1 MLSGVLILKTLD
13 HPHILK
19 EYEVFVESTSVSVVS
34 ELCAGMSSSR
44 NNEIEALQRATR
56 VAYSHD
62 RCIVHHDLKPETQLL
77 KNPSPKA
84 LLKVIDFGTSSK
96 VDPESQL
103 HRSWEPLIT

>member
-1 MLSGVLILKTLD
+1 LKRFNEQLGSTYLQQILS
-13 HPHILK
+13 
-19 EYEVFVESTSVSVVS
+19 
-34 ELCAGMSSSR
+34 A
-44 NNEIEALQRATR
+44 

-62 RCIVHHDLKPETQLL
+62 LKPENQLL

-103 HRSWEPLIT
+103 HKVLGTPYYIAPKVLSGESNEKCDIWS